1 MKPRRSRRT
10 LAALA
15 TSILCSAG
23 LASADTYSQNFDTFA
38 DGTTDLGDGT
48 AFNGASASIQGGR
61 LQLTIDNQGLGFA
74 SFTIPALANSS
85 QGWSMTA
92 DIEMF
97 DAVGGNPPADG
108 FSFNYGDFLV
118 GERGQAEDGMAGRPG
133 VTTNISFE
141 VDTWMN
147 FDAEQG
153 VNISG
158 VQGGVDI
165 QNALGAFNNGSIL
178 NDGQRVIGTMSA
190 SYDAGAGTVSFATTG
205 LNTNADFVDI
215 ALPAG
220 VGGNDAWNFGFSARV
235 GGANQDLFIDNL
247 VITTNAPADDTDGD
261 GLSDTYESANGLDPN
276 DDGTIGETSPGAKDG
291 PNGALGDLDGD
302 GISNIDEHDN
312 GTHPNLAD
320 TDGDT
325 LSDGEEAAGAGA
337 RPPTNP
343 LLVDSDGDGLDDPVE
358 TNTGISIDANDT
370 GTNPVVADTDVDGL
384 DDGEE
389 VTGSA
394 NTAFGN
400 APTDPHV
407 FDTDGD
413 GLGDGAEVAL
423 GSDPNASQPPPAGAF
438 WDFEGFPDGTTD
450 LGDGTV
456 IFGTSASIQDG
467 QLELTID
474 NVGAGFSSFSVPPIT
489 GSSGGW
495 TATFDVIIIDSLG
508 NNEPADGFSFNYGSA
523 PLGTQGTAEEG
534 IGVGDA
540 PENLSFE
547 VDTWMNI
554 DAEQGVNIS
563 GNAGGVDVGQLAFNN
578 GSILSD
584 GTTVSASVTISYD
597 PVLGASF
604 ITSGPL
610 PGVAGTAFVTDA
622 DFINVDTG
630 AFVAD
635 DDHTFIITARV
646 GGANETVLIDNL
658 RISVNTDDTDGDGL
672 LDTWED
678 ANLPAGARFD
688 DGSVNADFGAAG
700 DPDADGL
707 TNIEERDARTN
718 PQSADTDGDGLADGV
733 ETGTGIYV
741 DSNNTGTDPTRTDS
755 DRDGLAD
762 GVEDPNLPFVDVD
775 QSGTDP
781 NNPDTDGDGF
791 GDRTDILLGQDP
803 TVANIPTSPSNTSY
817 KSNFGAYADGT
828 TDLQDGTTITG
839 AAARIQGGQLMLTE
853 DLRGL
858 GFSSFTVP
866 PLKGSSNGWTATF
879 DLTITDSLGGNVPAD
894 GLSLNYGN
902 AAEGELGS
910 AEEGMG
916 AIGSVTENLS
926 FEIDTWMNFDPEQ
939 GVNIAEKVGGIDSDL
954 AFTNGPI
961 LDDGTSVGGAVTIS
975 WNPVDGASFTTTGL
989 LTNADFSNVAT
1000 SFVPDD
1006 NHTFIFSARVGG
1018 ANQTVLI
1025 DNLCISTV
1033 SIDRHNFVVSSA
1045 DNGANIDFSWDSN
1058 GSELYSIVSTDDPVA
1073 NPDPNTWPVVAALEN
1088 IAATPPLNLASIPK
1102 PAEAL
1107 RLFKLI
1113 AAPVPPL
1120 FSEDFESGLNGW
1132 TAGIDDAL
1140 GNTAWELGAPNG
1152 TSGPITG
1159 ADGSANAFSTNLG
1172 DYGIDSDIFLR
1183 SPDIDLTGATA
1194 ACLVFEQFRDADGFA
1209 DIGTV
1214 RILKASDL
1222 SELQVIDPDV
1232 FALDVDFV
1240 SFSADLDP
1248 AVLGET
1254 IIIEFRYQSDN
1265 SADGFSGWTIDNVE
1279 VTLK

>member
-1 MKPRRSRRT
+1 MKPRRPRHVLAT
-10 LAALA
+10 LATTLIA
-15 TSILCSAG
+15 SA
-23 LASADTYSQNFDTFA
+23 AFTSADTYSQNFDAFA
-38 DGTTDLGDGT
+38 DGTTDLRDGT

-108 FSFNYGDFLV
+108 FSFNYGDFV
-118 GERGQAEDGMAGRPG
+118 IGERGQAEDGMAGRAG
-133 VTTNISFE
+133 VNSNISFE

-147 FDAEQG
+147 FDGEQG

-165 QNALGAFNNGSIL
+165 GNQLGAFNNGPIL

-190 SYDAGAGTVSFATTG
+190 SYNAAAGTVSFATTG
-205 LNTNADFVDI
+205 LNTNADFVNID
-215 ALPAG
+215 L
-220 VGGNDAWNFGFSARV
+220 GGNTGNDDWNFGFSARV

-247 VITTNAPADDTDGD
+247 VITTDPVVDTDGD
-261 GLSDTYESANGLDPN
+261 GLTDIYELANGLDP
-276 DDGTIGETSPGAKDG
+276 
-291 PNGALGDLDGD
+291 L
-302 GISNIDEHDN
+302 DN
-312 GTHPNLAD
+312 GLNPNNSGVS
-320 TDGDT
+320 GD
-325 LSDGEEAAGAGA
+325 
-337 RPPTNP
+337 
-343 LLVDSDGDGLDDPVE
+343 
-358 TNTGISIDANDT
+358 
-370 GTNPVVADTDVDGL
+370 
-384 DDGEE
+384 
-389 VTGSA
+389 
-394 NTAFGN
+394 
-400 APTDPHV
+400 
-407 FDTDGD
+407 
-413 GLGDGAEVAL
+413 
-423 GSDPNASQPPPAGAF
+423 
-438 WDFEGFPDGTTD
+438 PD
-450 LGDGTV
+450 
-456 IFGTSASIQDG
+456 Q
-467 QLELTID
+467 
-474 NVGAGFSSFSVPPIT
+474 
-489 GSSGGW
+489 
-495 TATFDVIIIDSLG
+495 
-508 NNEPADGFSFNYGSA
+508 
-523 PLGTQGTAEEG
+523 
-534 IGVGDA
+534 
-540 PENLSFE
+540 
-547 VDTWMNI
+547 
-554 DAEQGVNIS
+554 
-563 GNAGGVDVGQLAFNN
+563 
-578 GSILSD
+578 
-584 GTTVSASVTISYD
+584 
-597 PVLGASF
+597 
-604 ITSGPL
+604 
-610 PGVAGTAFVTDA
+610 
-622 DFINVDTG
+622 
-630 AFVAD
+630 
-635 DDHTFIITARV
+635 
-646 GGANETVLIDNL
+646 
-658 RISVNTDDTDGDGL
+658 
-672 LDTWED
+672 
-678 ANLPAGARFD
+678 
-688 DGSVNADFGAAG
+688 GAAG
-700 DPDADGL
+700 DPDGDGL
-707 TNIEERDARTN
+707 TNIEERDAGTD
-718 PQSADTDGDGLADGV
+718 PQSDDSDGDGLADGV

-741 DSNNTGTDPTRTDS
+741 DSNNTGTDPTSADS
-755 DRDGLAD
+755 DDDGLDD
-762 GVEDPNLPFVDVD
+762 GVEDPNLPFVDVN
-775 QSGTDP
+775 QPGTDP
-781 NNPDTDGDGF
+781 NNTDTDGDGF
-791 GDRTDILLGQDP
+791 GDLTDILLGQDP
-803 TVANIPTSPSNTSY
+803 TVANSPTPATSNTTY

-939 GVNIAEKVGGIDSDL
+939 GVNIAEKVGGVDNNLS
-954 AFTNGPI
+954 FTNGPI

-1033 SIDRHNFVVSSA
+1033 SIDRHDFAVSSA

-1058 GSELYSIVSTDDPVA
+1058 GSEVYSIVSTDDPVA

-1159 ADGSANAFSTNLG
+1159 ADGSANAFSTNIG

-1194 ACLVFEQFRDADGFA
+1194 ACLAFEQFRDADGFA